1 MYSVLKVVFALTI
14 NTDINKHNGMSIP
27 KKITNAHDLN
37 SDIKCLLRV
46 ISHYIFITA
55 VLQSFGNILL
65 KTFVTLI
72 NECDKSWIILLT
84 LLYITPSCKFSIAL

>member
-1 MYSVLKVVFALTI
+1 MRV
-14 NTDINKHNGMSIP
+14 P
-27 KKITNAHDLN
+27 KKITNAHDIN

-65 KTFVTLI
+65 KTFVPLNTSENSEI
-72 NECDKSWIILLT
+72 SAVI
-84 LLYITPSCKFSIAL
+84 YIAYIVIHYTFL